1 MLARIFKNNTLT
13 HCTAFETEVGW
24 MRTVTI

>member
-1 MLARIFKNNTLT
+1 MLAGIFKNHTLT